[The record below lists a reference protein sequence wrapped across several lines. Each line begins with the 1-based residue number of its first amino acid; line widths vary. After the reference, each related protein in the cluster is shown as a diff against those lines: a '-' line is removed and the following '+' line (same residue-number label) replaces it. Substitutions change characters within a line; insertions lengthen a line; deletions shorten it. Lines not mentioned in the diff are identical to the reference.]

1 MGAQPTD
8 NMPASTPPPDLR
20 DPRPAE
26 PAAARRGYGQGRQRL
41 LEAARQLVARHGGA
55 HFSLRELAA
64 AAGLGHNTIYRHF
77 SSIDE
82 VVQTLV
88 EAFCAD
94 LRRGLSEA
102 RRRTPPGQLPTATV
116 MAWLLDFALAH
127 RDAFLIAFRER
138 HGPHEATRRHIEAAL
153 QAIRADMLAE
163 LGALGHLPADAAE
176 RMALAVELISELS
189 FQGCM
194 ACIWHPEQ
202 RDDILRR
209 AVLSTQWLLSG
220 ARSG

>member
-1 MGAQPTD
+1 MSAIRPPT
-8 NMPASTPPPDLR
+8 A
-20 DPRPAE
+20 PRPAE
-26 PAAARRGYGQGRQRL
+26 PAGKPGYGQGRQRL
-41 LEAARQLVARHGGA
+41 LEAARQLVAQHGGA

-82 VVQTLV
+82 VVQILV
-88 EAFCAD
+88 DAFYAE

-102 RRRTPPGQLPTATV
+102 RRQTPPGQFPTATV
-116 MAWLLDFALAH
+116 MAWLLDFAQAH

-138 HGPHEATRRHIEAAL
+138 HGPHEATRQQIEVAL
-153 QAIRADMLAE
+153 QGIRADMLAE
-163 LGALGHLPADAAE
+163 LSALGQLPPDATE

-194 ACIWHPEQ
+194 ECIWHPER

-220 ARSG
+220 ARSA